1 VEHGWDAGLRP
12 QPRAPSA
19 HSLSPPPGRA
29 GARRRKLWERGG
41 GGLGDELWVAPDGGA
56 TRSLGAVGGGG
67 GVGGEGER
75 ERESGWQRRWDGED
89 SVPARTRHP
98 PPRGLP
104 AGAGDEARGGV
115 LASLP
120 LKEEGG
126 PRLNDMWALLKCD
139 SKDN

>member
-75 ERESGWQRRWDGED
+75 ERERADGSGGGMG
-89 SVPARTRHP
+89 RT
-98 PPRGLP
+98 
-104 AGAGDEARGGV
+104 
-115 LASLP
+115 ASLLAP
-120 LKEEGG
+120 VIRHREACLPVPGMRREAVC
-126 PRLNDMWALLKCD
+126 WLL
-139 SKDN
+139 SR